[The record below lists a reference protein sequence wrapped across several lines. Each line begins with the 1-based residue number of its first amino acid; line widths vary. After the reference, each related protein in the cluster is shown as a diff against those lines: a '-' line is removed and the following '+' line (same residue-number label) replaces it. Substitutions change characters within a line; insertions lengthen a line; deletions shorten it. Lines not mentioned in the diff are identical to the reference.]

1 MNRSELV
8 AALAEKTGL
17 TKKYTDYLLQ
27 TFIDTVEDEVVSGNK
42 VRIVGFGVFDS
53 KERAARK
60 GVNPRTGESMI
71 IESAK
76 IPTFKAGSEFKN
88 LLK

>member
-8 AALAEKTGL
+8 AALAEKTGN

-27 TFIDTVEDEVVSGNK
+27 IFIDTVENEIVSGNK
-42 VRIVGFGVFDS
+42 VRIVGFGIFDS
-53 KERAARK
+53 KERVARK

-76 IPTFKAGSEFKN
+76 IPTFKAGSEFRN
-88 LLK
+88 MLK